1 MLVESDVSLV
11 DRAKAGDTE
20 AFRVLVER
28 HTRSVF
34 RLAFRLTGNEHDAD
48 EVVQDAMIK
57 AYRQLHR
64 FESRASFG
72 TWLYRIASN
81 CAVDLLRSRPRG
93 FESLDAAAGDE
104 APAPMEAT
112 DAEPSADR
120 LVLSGQIQD
129 RIQNTLARLSDRER
143 TAFVLRHVEGLSI
156 EDISRQLNLKTNA
169 TKHSIFRAV
178 RKMRLALEPFV

>member
-112 DAEPSADR
+112 DAKPSADR
-120 LVLSGQIQD
+120 LVLSGQIQR
-129 RIQNTLARLSDRER
+129 RIQDTLARLSDRER

-156 EDISRQLNLKTNA
+156 DDISRQLNLKTNA

-178 RKMRLALEPFV
+178 RKMRLALGPFV

>member
-93 FESLDAAAGDE
+93 FESLDAGAGDE
-104 APAPMEAT
+104 APAPVEAT
-112 DAEPSADR
+112 DAKPSADR
-120 LVLSGQIQD
+120 LVLSGQIQR
-129 RIQNTLARLSDRER
+129 RIQDTLARLSDRER
-143 TAFVLRHVEGLSI
+143 TAFVLRHIEGLSI

-178 RKMRLALEPFV
+178 RKMRLALGPFV